1 MRSRSTAV
9 VAVVAALGLAACG
22 SSSHSR
28 TAAGTPAATTT
39 PTTTPSAA
47 TTSTAAGT
55 SSADLATFKADIVKA
70 KQSGA
75 ALGPLLT
82 STLQKAGKMTDAEL
96 VQRFSQLAQKVNA
109 YADSVSHF
117 KAPPQLQ
124 SDYTLV
130 VTGFHAVAADLAN
143 IAKLG
148 AEHQGTAQG
157 KVAVQKLY
165 NDLDGLSQAETALDK
180 AVGLPN

>member
-1 MRSRSTAV
+1 V

-22 SSSHSR
+22 SSSHSS
-28 TAAGTPAATTT
+28 TAGTPT

-47 TTSTAAGT
+47 TASTAAASTGT
-55 SSADLATFKADIVKA
+55 TTPASGSSSADLATFKADVVKA
-70 KQSGA
+70 KQSGS
-75 ALGPLLT
+75 ALGPQLS

-96 VQRFSQLAQKVNA
+96 VQRFGQLAQKVNT

-117 KAPPQLQ
+117 NAPPQVQ
-124 SDYTLV
+124 ARYQLV
-130 VTGFHAVAADLAN
+130 VTGFHALASDLAN

-148 AEHQGTAQG
+148 AEHEGTAQG
-157 KVAVQKLY
+157 KVAVEKLY
-165 NDLDGLSQAETALDK
+165 ADLKGLSQAETDLDK